1 MSFIRAIV
9 TAVRIASVPDWVT
22 IVSEPSLDAGGKV
35 TGTKSRIARGIA
47 LSVVVLNVVQ
57 IRYWL
62 GLDIVLLGLVGL
74 VAVLCLNDGHAKPF
88 GMKLVPR
95 QGWWYWWRLA
105 FLFGFWIGLALM
117 VYVAVWL
124 LLGKELPVIRTYPS
138 IHAFVG
144 MCVHAPVAEE
154 VIYRVLL
161 IAAVLP
167 TVGKWSSI
175 VLSGTIFAM
184 AHVLGGN
191 ASPENQIAGF
201 MLAWAYLESETILVP
216 IAMHSGGNLIALGS
230 QVAGWYW
237 SGESF

>member
-1 MSFIRAIV
+1 MTDLGLKSQLGRC
-9 TAVRIASVPDWVT
+9 IAMT
-22 IVSEPSLDAGGKV
+22 
-35 TGTKSRIARGIA
+35 
-47 LSVVVLNVVQ
+47 VVVLNIVQ
-57 IRYWL
+57 IRYRL
-62 GLDIVLLGLVGL
+62 GLDMALLGLVGL
-74 VAVLCLNDGHAKPF
+74 VAVLCLNDGCAKPF
-88 GMKLVPR
+88 GMTLVPR

-105 FLFGFWIGLALM
+105 CLFGFWIGLVLV
-117 VYVAVWL
+117 VYAAVWL

-138 IHAFVG
+138 MHAFVG
-144 MCVHAPVAEE
+144 MCVHAPVTEE

-175 VLSGTIFAM
+175 VLSGVIFAM

-201 MLAWAYLESETILVP
+201 MLAWAYLESETIVVP

-237 SGESF
+237 TSESF